1 MYRIIF
7 VSSKTLKQV
16 CKNTNFVP
24 RIGDNLGFL
33 DLETVTN
40 VIVFPDKQFLERY
53 KVGGDVDFIIMT

>member
-40 VIVFPDKQFLERY
+40 VIVFPDKQFLERC